1 MVNDA
6 RFANQEDVYFRDDN
20 DDDDDDRYLKSF
32 DRAGKYTIRYL
43 VIKRSW
49 LFFFFSRAFFLFATT
64 RSFEFTYA
72 RMKP

>member
-32 DRAGKYTIRYL
+32 DRVGKYTICYL
-43 VIKRSW
+43 VIKRS
-49 LFFFFSRAFFLFATT
+49 
-64 RSFEFTYA
+64 
-72 RMKP
+72 

>member
-20 DDDDDDRYLKSF
+20 DDNDDDRYLKSF
-32 DRAGKYTIRYL
+32 DRVGKYILCYL

-49 LFFFFSRAFFLFATT
+49 LFFFFSHAFFLFATT